1 MEKAVWSTKYIN
13 NLPDSCFAYIEP
25 GGEKDDEGKT
35 VPRSKRHL
43 PYKDKDGKPDAAHV
57 RNALARLPQTDIPDS
72 AKNKAKKKLIVAA
85 KQLKIEVSEKSIDSN
100 NIKIQRK
107 EVTKTVKKQKET
119 KPEAEKVE
127 ATEEITETVIKAD
140 EPEVVE
146 EIEATEEVE
155 AKDEVE
161 EVAKT
166 DDAEEAVEET
176 EEPAPAEESAPAEE
190 LEEEVAEKV
199 DEPVEEAKAEEGEV
213 EAKPD
218 VDAMTKLI
226 DAISKLSEKIDTLVE
241 KRSPD
246 EGAAATE
253 EAPVEKAEEEAHE
266 EDVEKVDEAKVET
279 EPVKEEKVDA
289 EPEVTKVD
297 TSSDDD
303 RLVEMMKVIDEQ
315 KKVNEDLQARLKKLE
330 DQPAQSK
337 VVVSRESTIQ
347 ADSTKDELTKIE
359 TRLSEIADI
368 RDTNISKY
376 TEALM
381 DEALRLIAKRDALRK
396 GL

>member
-1 MEKAVWSTKYIN
+1 MEKAIWSTKYIN
-13 NLPDSCFAYIEP
+13 DLPDSCFAYIEP

-35 VPRSKRHL
+35 TPRSKRHL

-57 RNALARLPQTDIPDS
+57 RNALARLPQTDIPEE
-72 AKNKAKKKLIVAA
+72 AKTKAKKKLITAA
-85 KQLKIEVSEKSIDSN
+85 KQLGIEVSEKTIDSDN
-100 NIKIQRK
+100 TKIQRK
-107 EVTKTVKKQKET
+107 EVTKTVKKQDEI

-127 ATEEITETVIKAD
+127 AVAEATEAVVKAD

-146 EIEATEEVE
+146 EAE
-155 AKDEVE
+155 AKAEVE
-161 EVAKT
+161 EAAKA

-176 EEPAPAEESAPAEE
+176 KEPAPVEEPTPAEE
-190 LEEEVAEKV
+190 PKDEVAEKV
-199 DEPVEEAKAEEGEV
+199 DEPVEEAEAEEGEV

-226 DAISKLSEKIDTLVE
+226 DAISQLSDKIDALVE

-266 EDVEKVDEAKVET
+266 EDVEKVDEAKVEP
-279 EPVKEEKVDA
+279 EPVKEAEAEA

-303 RLVEMMKVIDEQ
+303 RLAEMMKVIEEQ

-330 DQPAQSK
+330 DMPAQAK

-368 RDTNISKY
+368 RDTNPGRY
-376 TEALM
+376 TESLM
-381 DEALRLIAKRDALRK
+381 DEALKLIAKRNALQK